1 MSTPTI
7 PTRRFSRHE
16 YEKLV
21 ETGVFRTDEHLE
33 LLDGLL
39 VVREPQGSRHMTAI
53 GLLQPA
59 LAAAFRRRFHVRGQG
74 PIALDD
80 ASAPEPDLAVVP
92 GRVRDYR
99 DAHPSAPALV
109 AEIADS
115 SMALRRRLEV
125 GFYPR
130 SGLAEYWIVN
140 LVDRVLEVYRD
151 PVRSASSRH
160 GWKYHTVRVLNA
172 DAVVSPL
179 GASRVRIRVADILP

>member
-59 LAAAFRRRFHVRGQG
+59 LAAAFGRRFHVRGQG
-74 PIALDD
+74 PIALYD
-80 ASAPEPDLAVVP
+80 ASEPEPDLAVVP

-99 DAHPSAPALV
+99 DAHPSAPVLV
-109 AEIADS
+109 VEIAEAS
-115 SMALRRRLEV
+115 LAVARRPQGGVVARA
-125 GFYPR
+125 GTA
-130 SGLAEYWIVN
+130 GG
-140 LVDRVLEVYRD
+140 VL
-151 PVRSASSRH
+151 
-160 GWKYHTVRVLNA
+160 
-172 DAVVSPL
+172 
-179 GASRVRIRVADILP
+179 